1 MSTIFHIIFSLT
13 MLGFIAGMIKPA
25 WIMRTNANP
34 SRKKIAIVAVPVLL
48 ISCYLTMWLR
58 TPEEVA
64 QDKAAAAQKEASE
77 QAQTAQAN
85 GNTDTPSVP
94 HDVAV
99 NMCAWAGT
107 YVSGVTNSVA
117 QGEAIDISAEATKL
131 ASQSATDVPAQYT
144 RMEEALLVQYGTK
157 ILRDPNAFIRLV
169 NAGPEQFRDRFMPRC
184 VSGLSGQP

>member
-48 ISCYLTMWLR
+48 ISCCLTMWLR

-85 GNTDTPSVP
+85 GNTDTPTVP

-99 NMCAWAGT
+99 NMCAWAFV
-107 YVSGVTNSVA
+107 YVSGTTNSVS
-117 QGEAIDISAEATKL
+117 QGEAIDISTEANQL
-131 ASQSATDVPAQYT
+131 ISQNTDIPAQYT
-144 RMEEALLVQYGTK
+144 GMERALLVQYGTK
-157 ILRDPNAFIRLV
+157 ILRDPNAFIRLM